1 MCVWKQG
8 DMCFAGQESRDCFDF
23 MYFWRRDLR
32 HLFVSGSWYCQI
44 QKTWLIFFFFF
55 KGAEG
60 QKSFLCIHC
69 CTNIS
74 LLQKN
79 PCIFYKTR
87 SLYSNFSFHFWDSP
101 KKQTKVPTLSTI
113 SNILWNHYIY
123 IMLSLRPRP
132 WSTAPVQVSGA
143 TGKHSILAAYSASTW
158 ASALW
163 RSHI

>member
-1 MCVWKQG
+1 MFNQDERKIECAFGNREICVLQG
-8 DMCFAGQESRDCFDF
+8 KKAEIVLILCISDVGICGIYLSLALGTAKFKKLD
-23 MYFWRRDLR
+23 
-32 HLFVSGSWYCQI
+32 
-44 QKTWLIFFFFF
+44 WLFFFFF

-87 SLYSNFSFHFWDSP
+87 SLYSNFSSHFWDSP

-113 SNILWNHYIY
+113 SNIFWNHYIY

-132 WSTAPVQVSGA
+132 CSRTSQWG
-143 TGKHSILAAYSASTW
+143 HW
-158 ASALW
+158 
-163 RSHI
+163 